1 MGTCAS
7 ASKEDA
13 EKAAANGIVASEDQY
28 LKFGGSYEG
37 DSKDTN
43 DFKYITYSE
52 LPKFSQIHKS
62 AMAKFLTQEVFE
74 KLKNVKSSKGYTLSN
89 AIMTGQDDGMFR
101 MKEST
106 KSNSINLSQVSS
118 HLI

>member
-1 MGTCAS
+1 MGACAS

-13 EKAAANGIVASEDQY
+13 EKGTSAAVALEDQY
-28 LKFGGSYEG
+28 LKYGGSYAG
-37 DSKDTN
+37 DSKDTV

-52 LPKFSQIHKS
+52 LPKFSPIHKS

-89 AIMTGQDDGMFR
+89 AIMTGQHDGKFR
-101 MKEST
+101 MKGLST
-106 KSNSINLSQVSS
+106 KSDIIYSLQVSS
-118 HLI
+118 HRI

>member
-13 EKAAANGIVASEDQY
+13 EKAGTSVALEDQY
-28 LKFGGSYEG
+28 LKYGGSYAG
-37 DSKDTN
+37 DSKDTA
-43 DFKYITYSE
+43 DFKYITYTE

-89 AIMTGQDDGMFR
+89 AIMTGREDGIFIIIGLSTNSDI
-101 MKEST
+101 MK
-106 KSNSINLSQVSS
+106 LPQVSL
-118 HLI
+118 HHI